1 MTKKMLFPVLFQ
13 TKLMLMIIGILL
25 GFIVGNRFNQN
36 ILGAFIGL
44 VIAIIVSNFSKI
56 KKFI

>member
-1 MTKKMLFPVLFQ
+1 MLFPVLFQ